1 MALALV
7 AADQGTK
14 ALVAASWPLGSE
26 FTVIPGFFH
35 LVHMRNT
42 GAAWGMLPNQTGLLA
57 VFSLV
62 VATILLW
69 RFDYLVE
76 TWAER
81 AIALALVLSG
91 IVGNLIDRVFRGEVV
106 DFILLFYRSFHWPA
120 FNVADSA
127 ITCGVAV
134 FVISSFIRPPDEHG
148 A

>member
-1 MALALV
+1 
-7 AADQGTK
+7 
-14 ALVAASWPLGSE
+14 
-26 FTVIPGFFH
+26 
-35 LVHMRNT
+35 MRNT